1 MNVINNQRSSPL
13 IGDTKQFQH
22 HSKRSSRKTCD
33 VIGCAI
39 DKTLNSLWGIGQQ

>member
-13 IGDTKQFQH
+13 IGDTNSF
-22 HSKRSSRKTCD
+22 SITKRSSRKTCD